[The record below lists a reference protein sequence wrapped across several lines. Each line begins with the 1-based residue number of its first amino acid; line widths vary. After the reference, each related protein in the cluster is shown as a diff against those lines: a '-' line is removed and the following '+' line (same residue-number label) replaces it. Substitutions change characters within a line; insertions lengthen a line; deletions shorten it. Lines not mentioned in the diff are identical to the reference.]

1 MAPRL
6 VGALTEQR
14 IRGPQ
19 GGRHQQGLVLGGAAL
34 LLIVIA
40 LFPLASPLLELGAAE
55 ADVAE
60 ILGGAR
66 TWALFVRSIALAGGV
81 TALALGIGVP
91 LGFLLARTDV
101 LGGRLVALLHG
112 FPMFV
117 PPFLLALGWFHLLG
131 REGLAG
137 TQASAALLF
146 SPWGVVCVLGLGFA
160 PIATALTAL
169 GVLGVDDSLEE
180 AARVVA
186 RPWRVATRV
195 LLPAAWPA
203 VALAGVVIF
212 ALALAELG
220 VPMFLRVDVYPTAVF
235 VRLGG
240 VTYAP
245 GEAFALALPLVVIA
259 VGLVVI
265 ERRARGARSFA
276 VLGLRGAARAPIAL
290 GRLRVAASAACWASA
305 LLAVA
310 PIAAL
315 AWGAARGGGF
325 RALPDWIGASPTQ
338 SLMMGAAAATAI
350 TVLGLIL
357 GHALAR
363 NVRGAAALDAIAVTT
378 FLVPAPVLGV
388 GLIAMWNRPSTQ
400 AIYGGLGILV
410 LGAVARYAVIGVRTV
425 AVTVAQSSPHLEE
438 AAAVAGARFVRRLLR
453 VVLPIHARGV
463 FAGWLLA
470 FVFVLRDLE
479 MAVLFYPPGG
489 APLTVRIFTLE
500 ANGPPAVVAALAVLH
515 VAMTAA
521 ALSAGGYLLRRRGPT

>member
-6 VGALTEQR
+6 VGALTEPR
-14 IRGPQ
+14 IRGPR
-19 GGRHQQGLVLGGAAL
+19 GGRHQQALVLGGAAL
-34 LLIVIA
+34 LLIIIA
-40 LFPLASPLLELGAAE
+40 LVPLASPLLELGAAE
-55 ADVAE
+55 TDVAE
-60 ILGGAR
+60 ILGGGR
-66 TWALFVRSIALAGGV
+66 TWTLLLRSIVLASGV
-81 TALALGIGVP
+81 TALALAIGVP
-91 LGFLLARTDV
+91 LGVLLARTDV
-101 LGGRLVALLHG
+101 LGGRLAALLHG

-137 TQASAALLF
+137 TRASAALLF
-146 SPWGVVCVLGLGFA
+146 SPWGVLVVLALAFA
-160 PIATALTAL
+160 PVATALTAL

-186 RPWRVATRV
+186 RPWRVATRI
-195 LLPAAWPA
+195 LLPPAWPA
-203 VALAGVVIF
+203 VALAAVVIF

-235 VRLGG
+235 ARLGG

-245 GEAFALALPLVVIA
+245 GEAFALALPLIVIA
-259 VGLVVI
+259 IGLVFI
-265 ERRARGARSFA
+265 ERQLRGVRSFA
-276 VLGLRGAARAPIAL
+276 TLGLRGAARAPIAL
-290 GRLRVAASAACWASA
+290 GRFRVVASAACWVSA
-305 LLAVA
+305 LLAVS

-315 AWGAARGGGF
+315 AWEAARGGGF
-325 RALPDWIGASPTQ
+325 RALPDWTGGSPTQ
-338 SLMMGAAAATAI
+338 SLVMGAMAATAI
-350 TVLGLIL
+350 TALGLIL

-363 NVRGAAALDAIAVTT
+363 NVRGAAVLDAIAVTA

-388 GLIAMWNRPSTQ
+388 GLIATWNRPSTQ
-400 AIYGGLGILV
+400 AIYGGVAILV

-425 AVTVAQSSPHLEE
+425 AVTVAQSPAHLEE

-500 ANGPPAVVAALAVLH
+500 ANGPPSVVAALAVLH
-515 VAMTAA
+515 VGMTAA
-521 ALSAGGYLLRRRGPT
+521 ALSVGGFLLRRRGPT